1 MINDQLNP
9 HRMEQQI
16 QTERTGTAN
25 LGADALAQA
34 SVATFNPKCP
44 SRTFGTNPMVG
55 NGEDVLIS
63 FPAVSVKVGVV
74 TDVAWHGFPYQPGTV
89 FRAVTTNPGDNQA
102 GGALDGQPQPDLITL
117 IDFLFT

>member
-25 LGADALAQA
+25 QGADALAQG

-55 NGEDVLIS
+55 NGEDILIS
-63 FPAVSVKVGVV
+63 FPAVSVKLGVM
-74 TDVAWHGFPYQPGTV
+74 TDVAWLPYQPGTV

-102 GGALDGQPQPDLITL
+102 GGALDGQPQPDLMTL
-117 IDFLFT
+117 LDFLFT